1 MGGDE
6 AAVLAANEEFYRA
19 FRERDVA
26 RMDQLWACIAPVAC
40 IHPGWAPLHGRS
52 QVLESWRGILEGSS
66 PPDIGCFGARAYV
79 YGDLALVICNERL
92 GDDADLIAT
101 NVFVR
106 EADSTG
112 DQVSWKLVHHQA
124 GPAPPSAPRV
134 AASTV
139 H

>member
-1 MGGDE
+1 MGADE
-6 AAVLAANEEFYRA
+6 TAVLAANEEFYRA
-19 FRERDVA
+19 FGERDIA
-26 RMDQLWACIAPVAC
+26 RMDQLWACVAPVAC
-40 IHPGWAPLHGRS
+40 IHPGWAPRRS
-52 QVLESWRGILEGSS
+52 QVLESWRGILEGPS
-66 PPDIGCFGARAYV
+66 PPEIGCFAAQVYV

-106 EADSTG
+106 EADSG
-112 DQVSWKLVHHQA
+112 GVVNWKLVHHQA
-124 GPAPPSAPRV
+124 GPAPPAAPRV